1 MGEKPFINVSNE
13 SSLLKKIK
21 RSFASLIFFIA
32 KHNNL
37 QKKKKAKSVS
47 KIGNNTT
54 RERERE
60 RERET
65 IKLTFV
71 IRVGLSYLF
80 G

>member
-1 MGEKPFINVSNE
+1 MGENPFINVSNE

-60 RERET
+60 R
-65 IKLTFV
+65 KLSS
-71 IRVGLSYLF
+71 LL
-80 G
+80 